1 MKRFTNIFIGFGI
14 LLSGLL
20 LVSCSNYLNKTPQS
34 TISSD
39 QAFKDFTNFQGY
51 VEELYSGIPDWTNHY
66 WTNNWNWGDDIVTSN
81 DMNYQ
86 VVNYFDNGN
95 FWGWQREHNG
105 WNTSWMDDGSAAQP
119 GGGRFNTD
127 LWNDGWYTIR
137 KADLGLENID
147 KMQGTQ
153 EEKNL
158 IKGQLLFFRAW
169 YYFQFMQY
177 FGGLPYITKPIPA
190 DAQFNLKRL
199 TYQQTADSAAKDF
212 QEAANLLPIN
222 WDNTAPGQ
230 KTLGNNELRINK
242 IMALGY
248 LGKDLL
254 WAGSPLM
261 NYSSGGSKTY
271 NQGFCK
277 RAAKALG
284 QVLKLVESGQT
295 QYSLVPFS
303 KYHTLFYTMG
313 QDWKMPGG
321 TEAIFRGPYYGANN
335 SNWGTSKQYQP
346 GVIGD
351 GSNFYPTANYV
362 DNFGMANGLPITDP
376 NSGYD
381 PKHPWRNRDPRF
393 YKDFIYDGEK
403 VVQGS
408 MPADQEQ
415 NRYANLYT
423 GGSYRDP
430 GNGSR
435 TGFLLYKFIPIT
447 ANKYD
452 DGYNYGNN
460 LNVHL
465 PWMRLGGIYI
475 MYAEAAAEGY
485 NSPQGKDPDYG
496 KSAVDAI
503 NTIRDRAGVG
513 HVGADYTASLDKFM
527 GEVRRA
533 WAVELAFEKHRF
545 TNLRRWMLL
554 TNPKYL
560 DKTAAEFDRP
570 STFDLNTPE
579 QNEELNYH
587 EKVIVKRKYTDRD
600 YWLPL
605 KTKDVNISSSFNQ
618 NPGW

>member
-1 MKRFTNIFIGFGI
+1 MKKYTNGFLGIGI
-14 LLSGLL
+14 ILSGLL
-20 LVSCSNYLNKTPQS
+20 LVSCNNFLNKTPQS

-39 QAFKDFTNFQGY
+39 QAFKNFTNFQGF
-51 VEELYSGIPDWTNHY
+51 VEQIYAGIPDWTNHY
-66 WTNNWNWGDDIVTSN
+66 WTNSWNWGDDEVTSN

-105 WNTSWMDDGSAAQP
+105 WNTSWMDDGTAAHA
-119 GGGRFNTD
+119 GGGRFDTD
-127 LWNDGWYTIR
+127 LWNDGWHAIR

-147 KMQGTQ
+147 KMDGTQ

-158 IKGQLLFFRAW
+158 IKGQLLFFRGW

-177 FGGLPYITKPIPA
+177 FGGLPYLTKPLPA
-190 DAQFNLKRL
+190 DQQFNQTRL
-199 TYQQTADSAAKDF
+199 SYQATADSAAKDF
-212 QEAANLLPIN
+212 QAAADLLPIN
-222 WDNTAPGQ
+222 WDNTVPGQ
-230 KTLGNNELRINK
+230 RTLGNNALRINK
-242 IMALGY
+242 IMALSY
-248 LGKDLL
+248 MGKDLL

-261 NYSSGGSKTY
+261 NYVSTGSKSY
-271 NQGFCK
+271 NQDFCK
-277 RAAKALG
+277 RAADVFAK
-284 QVLKLVESGQT
+284 VLQLCESGQAP
-295 QYSLVPFS
+295 YKLVPFS
-303 KYHTLFYTMG
+303 QYHTLFYTMG

-321 TEAIFRGPYYGANN
+321 TEAIFRGPYYGANQ
-335 SNWGTSKQYQP
+335 SNYGTSKQYQP

-381 PKHPWRNRDPRF
+381 PKHPWLNRDPRF
-393 YKDFIYDGEK
+393 YKDFVYDGEK

-408 MPADQEQ
+408 MPANEEQ

-430 GNGSR
+430 NNGSR
-435 TGFLLYKFIPIT
+435 TGYLLYKFIPIT

-465 PWMRLGGIYI
+465 PWMRLAGVYI

-485 NSPQGKDPDYG
+485 QSPAGKAPGYG
-496 KSAVDAI
+496 KTAIDAI
-503 NTIRDRAGVG
+503 NFVRDRAGVG
-513 HVGADYTASLDKFM
+513 HVGAAYTASLDKFM
-527 GEVRRA
+527 GEVRREY
-533 WAVELAFEKHRF
+533 AVELAFEKHRF

-554 TNPKYL
+554 TKAPYL
-560 DKTAAEFDRP
+560 DKTAIEFDRAG
-570 STFDLNTPE
+570 TFDPNNPK
-579 QNEELNYH
+579 QNAVSNLH
-587 EKVIVKRKYTDRD
+587 ETVIVKRQYTDRD

-605 KTKDVNISSSFNQ
+605 KTKDVNISKSFNQ

>member
-1 MKRFTNIFIGFGI
+1 MKKYTNVYLGLSI
-14 LLSGLL
+14 LFSALL
-20 LVSCSNYLNKTPQS
+20 LVSCNGYLNKTQQS
-34 TISSD
+34 TISAD
-39 QAFKDFTNFQGY
+39 QAFKNFTNFQGF
-51 VEELYSGIPDWTNHY
+51 VEQLYAGIPDFTNAY

-86 VVNYFDNGN
+86 IVNYFDNGN
-95 FWGWQREHNG
+95 MWGWQVENNG
-105 WNTSWMDDGSAAQP
+105 WNTSWMNKSNASV

-127 LWNDGWYTIR
+127 LWTDGWYTIR

-147 KMQGTQ
+147 KMDGTP
-153 EEKNL
+153 EEKDL
-158 IKGQLLFFRAW
+158 IKGQLLFFRGW

-190 DAQFNLKRL
+190 DAQFNQKRL
-199 TYQQTADSAAKDF
+199 TYQATADSAAKDF
-212 QEAANLLPIN
+212 LAAAALLPVN
-222 WDNTAPGQ
+222 WDNTVPGQ
-230 KTLGNNELRINK
+230 RTLGNNALRINK
-242 IMALGY
+242 IMALAY
-248 LGKDLL
+248 AGKDLL

-261 NYSSGGSKTY
+261 NYVSTGSKSY
-271 NQGFCK
+271 NQDFCK
-277 RAAKALG
+277 RAAKYLG
-284 QVLKLVESGQT
+284 QVLQMSESGQSP
-295 QYSLVPFS
+295 YKLVPFS
-303 KYHTLFYTMG
+303 EYHTLFYTMG

-381 PKHPWRNRDPRF
+381 PTHPWLNRDPRF
-393 YKDFIYDGEK
+393 YKDFIFDGEK
-403 VVQGS
+403 VVQGN
-408 MPADQEQ
+408 MPANQEV
-415 NRYANLYT
+415 NRYANLFT

-430 GNGSR
+430 NNGSR
-435 TGFLLYKFIPIT
+435 TGYLLYKFIPIT

-460 LNVHL
+460 LNVHI

-485 NSPQGKDPDYG
+485 QSPQGKDPDYG
-496 KSAVDAI
+496 KTAVDAI

-513 HVGADYTASLDKFM
+513 HVGAAYTANLDQFM
-527 GEVRRA
+527 GEVRRE

-554 TNPKYL
+554 TSAPYL
-560 DKTAAEFDRP
+560 DKTAAEFDRAG
-570 STFDLNTPE
+570 TFDPDHPK
-579 QNEELNYH
+579 QNAVANLH
-587 EKVIVKRKYTDRD
+587 EKVIVKRQYTQRD

-605 KTKDVNISSSFNQ
+605 KVKDVNISSTFSQ